1 MLRISGK
8 IIAISLKII
17 RGVDVKKFN
26 PNKNIIIT
34 LIVVIIVVTVI
45 SLTAAHRATNGKT
58 NLGQSAVNDSVGFI
72 DKVISFP
79 AKAIGNGISSISALV
94 NTYDENVRLKERIDG
109 YGELSI
115 QNDNLKKENEALKQE
130 LDLNE
135 TLGNY
140 EKVAATVVSRS
151 PDMWQDLL
159 IVDRGSNDGIEPNMA
174 VLSQKGL
181 IGRVIEVN
189 ASSSKVE
196 LLTSKNQNSNH
207 FPVQINSAEGDSYG
221 LLKNYDDKEKMMIVS
236 QVVGDKEIKE
246 GDVVQ
251 TSGLGQNSPANLP
264 VGVVQKVEPDS
275 YGLEREIYVKP
286 YADMY
291 GIPVVTIIK
300 RLAGAGE

>member
-1 MLRISGK
+1 MSGISGK

-17 RGVDVKKFN
+17 RGVNVKKFN

-34 LIVVIIVVTVI
+34 LILVIIVVTIV
-45 SLTAAHRATNGKT
+45 SLTAAHRANSGKT
-58 NLGQSAVNDSVGFI
+58 NLGQSAVNDSVGFV
-72 DKVISFP
+72 DKVVSFP
-79 AKAIGNGISSISALV
+79 GRVLGNSVSSISTLLK
-94 NTYDENVRLKERIDG
+94 TYDENERLKERIDG
-109 YGELSI
+109 YGELAI
-115 QNDNLKKENEALKQE
+115 QNDNLKKENEALKKE
-130 LDLNE
+130 LSLNE

-140 EKVAATVVSRS
+140 ERVTATVITRS

-189 ASSSKVE
+189 ATSSKVE

-207 FPVQINSAEGDSYG
+207 FPVQINSANGDSYG
-221 LLKNYDDKEKMMIVS
+221 LLKKYNDKEKNLVVT
-236 QVVGDKEIKE
+236 QVVGDMDIKE

-264 VGVVQKVEPDS
+264 VGVVQKVKPDS
-275 YGLEREIYVKP
+275 YGLDREIYVKP
-286 YADMY
+286 YAEMY

-300 RLAGAGE
+300 RLAGAGG

>member
-1 MLRISGK
+1 MSEFSGK

-34 LIVVIIVVTVI
+34 LIVVIIVVTII
-45 SLTAAHRATNGKT
+45 SLTAANRANKGKT

-79 AKAIGNGISSISALV
+79 AKAIGGGISSISTLF
-94 NTYDENVRLKERIDG
+94 NTYDENERLKERIDS

-115 QNDNLKKENEALKQE
+115 QNDNLKKENEALKKE
-130 LDLNE
+130 LGLNE

-140 EKVAATVVSRS
+140 ERVTATVVTRT
-151 PDMWQDLL
+151 PDMWQDIL
-159 IVDRGSNDGIEPNMA
+159 IVDRGSKDGIEPNMA

-181 IGRVIEVN
+181 IGRVIEVS
-189 ASSSKVE
+189 AATSKVE

-207 FPVQINSAEGDSYG
+207 FPVQINSSNGDSYG
-221 LLKNYDDKEKMMIVS
+221 LLKTYDDKENTLIVS
-236 QVVGDKEIKE
+236 QIVGDLDIKE

-264 VGVVQKVEPDS
+264 VGVVEKVKPDS
-275 YGLEREIYVKP
+275 YGLDREVYVKP
-286 YADMY
+286 YAEMY
-291 GIPVVTIIK
+291 NMPVVTIIK

>member
-1 MLRISGK
+1 M
-8 IIAISLKII
+8 
-17 RGVDVKKFN
+17 KKFN

-45 SLTAAHRATNGKT
+45 SLTAAHRANSGKN
-58 NLGQSAVNDSVGFI
+58 NLGQSAVNDSVSFI
-72 DKVISFP
+72 DKIVSFP
-79 AKAIGNGISSISALV
+79 AKAIGNGVSSISALL
-94 NTYDENVRLKERIDG
+94 NTYDENTRLKERIDG
-109 YGELSI
+109 YGELAI
-115 QNDNLKKENEALKQE
+115 QNDNLKKENESLKTE

-140 EKVAATVVSRS
+140 EKVTATVVTRT
-151 PDMWQDLL
+151 PDMWQDFL
-159 IVDRGSNDGIEPNMA
+159 IVDRGTNDGIEPNMA

-189 ASSSKVE
+189 AASSKVE

-207 FPVQINSAEGDSYG
+207 FPVKITSEQGDSYG
-221 LLKNYDDKEKMMIVS
+221 LLKSYDDKENMMIVS

-264 VGVVQKVEPDS
+264 VGIVQKVKPDS
-275 YGLEREIYVKP
+275 YGLDREIYVKP
-286 YADMY
+286 YADTSDV
-291 GIPVVTIIK
+291 PVVTIIK
-300 RLAGAGE
+300 RLAGAGD